1 MEGIFELSRRYAP
14 TVLILEDIDAL
25 GITAQRGAG
34 GSGAGLST
42 LLNCMDGIN
51 SNNGVISVATSNH
64 PEQMDWALI
73 ARPGR
78 FDVRIDYPYPEKDVL
93 KNIMKLKLSP
103 YQTDENL
110 DLDALVKL
118 MPLGFTGSHIHDIV
132 NQANYISI
140 NNSKAAPKKVKIT
153 QDSLASATER
163 TLYNFNKFLDE
174 RPHIQLQNPPSVQEV
189 LKGSKGKKENYHQ

>member
-1 MEGIFELSRRYAP
+1 
-14 TVLILEDIDAL
+14 
-25 GITAQRGAG
+25 
-34 GSGAGLST
+34 
-42 LLNCMDGIN
+42 
-51 SNNGVISVATSNH
+51 
-64 PEQMDWALI
+64 MDWALI

-93 KNIMKLKLSP
+93 KSIMKLKLSS
-103 YQTDENL
+103 YSTNENI
-110 DLDALVKL
+110 DLDSLIKT

-153 QDSLASATER
+153 QESLASATER
-163 TLYNFNKFLDE
+163 TLYNFNKFLNE